1 MVKNIAIGSIA
12 VFVLWA
18 GLEWVIHGIFI
29 KPIYMDTKHLWR
41 PAADINMGL
50 YFSLTLFSRRRIY
63 GNLCE
68 AHISKKIFVTRLSMA
83 LFLVLA
89 WA

>member
-50 YFSLTLFSRRRIY
+50 YF
-63 GNLCE
+63 
-68 AHISKKIFVTRLSMA
+68 AVT
-83 LFLVLA
+83 FLVTVAFTAIYVKLISA
-89 WA
+89 KNIRNALIYKKNS